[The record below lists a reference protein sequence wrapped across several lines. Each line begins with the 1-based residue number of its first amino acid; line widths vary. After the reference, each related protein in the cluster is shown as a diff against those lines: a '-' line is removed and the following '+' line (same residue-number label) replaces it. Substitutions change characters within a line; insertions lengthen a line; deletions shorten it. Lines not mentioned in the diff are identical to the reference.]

1 MKSTIRIL
9 CCFVSSSGVETIG
22 NKKLT
27 RCQTLTMTAVVMTK
41 SMLKQEQAREHL
53 QENDNDNNDL
63 ILCCFFQ

>member
-53 QENDNDNNDL
+53 QENDNIVL
-63 ILCCFFQ
+63 FLPVMWSV